1 MTIRKRLLENPS
13 VFAFFNEVIGV
24 KSRTKSI
31 IKDYVRP
38 QEGEVLV
45 DIACGRGEFS
55 KELISTQYIGVDNNP
70 MYIRYAKKHY
80 ANYGSFVCCDVSDLG
95 SSLQGRRIDTALLI
109 GVLHHLTN
117 TQAKNMISDISHHL
131 SDGGKIVSV
140 DPVFTPEQGLV
151 SRLLAASDR
160 GDFVR
165 SIEEHRSL
173 FDHAVEISHAEIRED
188 WLRIPY
194 THYVCVS
201 RKSH

>member
-1 MTIRKRLLENPS
+1 MSIRERLLENPN
-13 VFAFFNEVIGV
+13 VFALFNALIGV
-24 KSRTKSI
+24 KSRTKTI
-31 IKDYVRP
+31 IEDYVSP

-55 KELISTQYIGVDNNP
+55 KELNSTQYIGVDNNP
-70 MYIRYAKKHY
+70 LYIRYANKHY
-80 ANYGSFVCCDVSDLG
+80 ADYGSFFCCDVSELG
-95 SSLQGRRIDTALLI
+95 SSLQGKRVDTALLI

-117 TQAKNMISDISHHL
+117 SQAKNMIRDISHYL

-151 SRLLAASDR
+151 SRLLEASDR
-160 GDFVR
+160 GKFVR

-173 FDHAVEISHAEIRED
+173 FDHAAEISHAEIRED

-201 RKSH
+201 RKLH